1 MKATALG
8 LTYVVLTTILTNAAV
23 ANTASDEQAVRKVLA
38 SFDEAFNRHDAD
50 AVSALFTDDAEF
62 VNVAG
67 MWWRGRAEIK
77 RGSAFVLANIFQ
89 NTRLQTDSVSVRF
102 PTRDTAAV
110 VVTQHTVGAFV
121 LPDGTRVASTNNRLT
136 YFLVEKEG
144 RWMIPLGQ
152 NTEIRPGLRDPS
164 KE

>member
-1 MKATALG
+1 MKAIALG
-8 LTYVVLTTILTNAAV
+8 LTYVVLTTIFTNAAV

-102 PTRDTAAV
+102 PTRDAAAA

-136 YFLVEKEG
+136 YFLVKKKG
-144 RWMIPLGQ
+144 RWMIAGGQ
-152 NTEIRPGLRDPS
+152 NTEIKTGLRDPS

>member
-1 MKATALG
+1 MKTIVVGLFVLVMTITNVAVVNGAT
-8 LTYVVLTTILTNAAV
+8 
-23 ANTASDEQAVRKVLA
+23 DEQRVRDVLR

-50 AVSALFTDDAEF
+50 AVAALYTDDAEF

-77 RGSAFVLANIFQ
+77 RGTAFVLTNIFQ

-102 PTRDTAAV
+102 PTHDTALA
-110 VVTQHTVGAFV
+110 VVTQHTVGSFV
-121 LPDGTRVASTNNRLT
+121 LPDGTRIASTNNLLT
-136 YFLVEKEG
+136 YFLVKRKG
-144 RWMIPLGQ
+144 RWLIAGGQ
-152 NTEIRPGLRDPS
+152 NTEIRPGLHDPS